1 MDVSPDESPPRNEP
15 PQPQEK
21 DTSERSP
28 LAGHSLADKSVQGKG
43 QGKR

>member
-1 MDVSPDESPPRNEP
+1 MMDVSPDESPPRNEP
-15 PQPQEK
+15 LQEK

-43 QGKR
+43 QRKR